1 MFRTI
6 FVEAPVGMALV
17 NSETGK
23 IYEVNPKFAHIAGR
37 TTETIVDLDWMSI
50 THPEDLQTD
59 LDNMALLNA
68 GKINSF
74 NMQKRYIKPDNS
86 IVWINMT
93 IAKTKA
99 DKFGNPCHVC
109 MIEDITQSKQAEEEL
124 KNSREELKR
133 YASHLQNIREEER
146 ILLAREIHDDLAQ
159 NLVVVKVDLGLL
171 KMKLL
176 RDVGDAD
183 DSDLM
188 DNLTEIST
196 KMNNT
201 ISTCRKIM
209 SGLRSEE
216 LELIGLLETMK
227 QYTVDFQEKYR
238 IECKFQ
244 TSLETISLAPKEA
257 VTMLRIFQ
265 EALSNVYKHA
275 NASAVKILLRIENEQ
290 LICEI
295 EDDGVGFSIEEKTKK
310 LFLWNHWDERKSAVV
325 KWEVGYSKRNE

>member
-1 MFRTI
+1 
-6 FVEAPVGMALV
+6 
-17 NSETGK
+17 
-23 IYEVNPKFAHIAGR
+23 
-37 TTETIVDLDWMSI
+37 
-50 THPEDLQTD
+50 
-59 LDNMALLNA
+59 
-68 GKINSF
+68 
-74 NMQKRYIKPDNS
+74 MQKRYIKPDNS
-86 IVWINMT
+86 TVWINMT
-93 IAKTKA
+93 IAKTKV

-109 MIEDITQSKQAEEEL
+109 MIEDITKNKQAEDEL
-124 KNSREELKR
+124 ENSREELKR

-227 QYTVDFQEKYR
+227 QYTADFQEKYR
-238 IECKFQ
+238 IECEFQ
-244 TSLETISLAPKEA
+244 TNLEIISLAPKEA

-275 NASAVKILLRIENEQ
+275 NASVVKILLKVENEE

-295 EDDGVGFSIEEKTKK
+295 EDDGVGFSIEDKTKIYSYGIIGMK
-310 LFLWNHWDERKSAVV
+310 ERVLLLNGRLGIQSEMNKGTVVRIEIPYLNEGILSDFSAVTV
-325 KWEVGYSKRNE
+325 LKATVNS